1 MNATAAQRMPPA
13 SLVLLGTALAYAA
26 VGVAA
31 LALAIPPTYVAP
43 LYPSAGIA
51 LAAALTYGPAA
62 LPGVWLGAFAVNAYA
77 ASLRGP
83 PDAAALLVPAAL
95 GVGAM
100 LQAGAGRWLV
110 RRLAGARSSLSEPRE
125 VALFFGVAVPL
136 SCVVAAALATLV
148 FAAADTAD
156 RGDLPFVG
164 WTWWAGDTLGV
175 LIGAPI
181 ALTLIGRPR
190 SEWAHRRVS
199 VGLALLLTTGLLA
212 AAIVQVARWDEQR
225 VQGRFDRD
233 ARTAAAALGER
244 LQQPLH
250 TLQTLRSLYVASEQV
265 TDAELAAAMAPWLV
279 DERGLRAIGRS
290 VWIDAAARAALEQ
303 SRRSE
308 GLADFRVFDRAEAG
322 GTEAVDAPMMVITQ
336 VEPPSGNRAA
346 LGLNQMSI
354 PPVRV
359 AIERARRTGT
369 AVASEGFALT
379 QGGVGVVVYQVLY
392 DGEPATAAERV
403 ERTAGLV
410 FVTVEPERLLRAVRD
425 AQPAYLRL
433 CLIDTDANVPHRV
446 LAGDAGC
453 ADTVAS
459 DARLVVQPLAFA
471 GRQWDIRVSAERGA
485 VPDAQAGSAL
495 LFSLV
500 ALAAASLL
508 GALLLTVTGR
518 TRRIEVAVDTRTA
531 DLRHEVTERRRTEAA
546 LREREQQLRA
556 IFDTTPVGIAYTD
569 LDGRILAPN
578 PAFCALLGRDAAELV
593 GRDVGDFTHPDDLAD
608 GRERQAAMRRGE
620 CDSYRVRKR
629 YLRADGAAVQAQL
642 TAALLRDD
650 EGRPHRTVGVI
661 EDIGE
666 HLRLLQAE
674 RERDAAAAANR
685 AKSEF
690 VSRMSHE
697 LRTPL
702 NAMLGFAQLL
712 ELDRD
717 PALAPHQ
724 HGWAAQ
730 IQHAGWHLLHMINDT
745 LDLSR
750 IEAGTLRLQAEAL
763 DLRELVDAC
772 TALIERAARERGLRL
787 TVDIHPQARAV
798 TGDLTRVK
806 QVLTNLL
813 SNAVKYN
820 VDGGAV
826 RVRTRPAGDALVA
839 VEVADTGLGMSDEQL
854 AHLFEP
860 FNRLGRES
868 GSVEGTGIGLV
879 IARRLAELMGGSLHA
894 TSRPGTTCFTL
905 MLPGADVPASTPSP
919 ATAGTPPAA
928 RYRERVVHYV
938 EDNTIN
944 AEVMRGILLQ
954 RPQVRLEVST
964 NGADALDALKR
975 DRPHLVLLDM
985 HLPDL
990 DGLDLL
996 RRLKDDPDTETIPV
1010 VALSADA
1017 TRDRVEQALR
1027 EGASH
1032 YLTKPVAVQDLLAV
1046 VDELLERQE
1055 TRFG

>member
-1 MNATAAQRMPPA
+1 MSEPAAPRLPPA
-13 SLVLLGTALAYAA
+13 WLVLLGTALTYAG
-26 VGVAA
+26 VGIAA
-31 LALAIPPTYVAP
+31 LALSIPPTYVAP

-51 LAAALTYGPAA
+51 LATALTYGAAA
-62 LPGVWLGAFAVNAYA
+62 LPGVWIGAFAVNAYA

-83 PDAAALLVPAAL
+83 LDAAALLVPAAL

-125 VALFFGVAVPL
+125 VVLFFGVAVPL
-136 SCVVAAALATLV
+136 SCLVGAALATLV
-148 FAAADTAD
+148 FAAAGTVGHD
-156 RGDLPFVG
+156 DLPVVG

-199 VGLALLLTTGLLA
+199 VGLALLLTTALLA

-233 ARTAAAALGER
+233 ARTAAAALTER

-250 TLQTLRSLYVASEQV
+250 TLQTMRSLYVASERV
-265 TDAELAAAMAPWLV
+265 TDAELGAAMAPWLV
-279 DERGLRAIGRS
+279 DAGGLRAVGRS
-290 VWIDAAARAALEQ
+290 VWIDAASRDALEQ
-303 SRRSE
+303 SRRHD
-308 GLADFRVFDRAEAG
+308 GHADFRVFDRADGARAEGADV
-322 GTEAVDAPMMVITQ
+322 AQMVITQ
-336 VEPPSGNRAA
+336 IEPPSGNRAA

-354 PPVRV
+354 PAARE

-369 AVASEGFALT
+369 ATASEGFALT
-379 QGGVGVVVYQVLY
+379 QGRAGVVVYQVLY

-410 FVTVEPERLLRAVRD
+410 FVTIEPDRLLRGVRD
-425 AQPAYLRL
+425 AQPAYLQL
-433 CLIDTDANVPHRV
+433 CLIDTGAPAPRRV

-453 ADTVAS
+453 ADGPPA
-459 DARLVVQPLAFA
+459 DARLVVQPLAYA

-518 TRRIEVAVDTRTA
+518 TRRIEVAVDARTA
-531 DLRHEVTERRRTEAA
+531 DLRREVAERRRTESA

-578 PAFCALLGRDAAELV
+578 PAFCALLGRDADELV
-593 GRDVGDFTHPDDLAD
+593 GRDVSAFTHPDDVAA
-608 GRERQAAMRRGE
+608 GREWLAAMRDGE

-629 YLRADGAAVQAQL
+629 YLRADGSAVHVQL

-650 EGRPHRTVGVI
+650 DGRPHRTVGVI

-712 ELDRD
+712 ELDRG

-724 HGWAAQ
+724 NGWAAQ

-750 IEAGTLRLQAEAL
+750 IEAGTLRLHTEPL

-772 TALIERAARERGLRL
+772 TALVERAVRERGLRL

-820 VDGGAV
+820 VDGGAI
-826 RVRTRPAGDALVA
+826 RVRTRAVGDTLVA
-839 VEVADTGLGMSDEQL
+839 IEVADTGLGMNDEQV

-868 GSVEGTGIGLV
+868 GATEGTGIGLV
-879 IARRLAELMGGSLHA
+879 IARRLAELMGGSLTA
-894 TSRPGTTCFTL
+894 TSRPGATCFTL
-905 MLPGADVPASTPSP
+905 ALPRADAPPPSP
-919 ATAGTPPAA
+919 AEPGAPPTA

-938 EDNTIN
+938 EDNAVN
-944 AEVMRGILLQ
+944 AEVIRGILLQ

-964 NGADALDALKR
+964 NGLDALATLKR

-985 HLPDL
+985 HLPDV
-990 DGLDLL
+990 DGLELL

-1010 VALSADA
+1010 IVLSADA
-1017 TRDRVEQALR
+1017 TRDRVERALR
-1027 EGASH
+1027 DGAAH